1 MQLKIRKAIPND
13 ARDIKSAHY
22 HAYQVCYR
30 GYLPDDFLD
39 NMPFDEAVIERTANR
54 IKEVEYYVAETEKR
68 VVGFLTLE
76 YPEEQAVEIQMLYVH
91 PDFQKQG
98 IGSALM
104 KEICRLKKQDGYNK
118 LIVWTI
124 KDGPSIGFYQKQGMI
139 KTNAPSKNFW
149 KLDVPLVRF
158 EKKL

>member
-1 MQLKIRKAIPND
+1 M
-13 ARDIKSAHY
+13 
-22 HAYQVCYR
+22 
-30 GYLPDDFLD
+30 
-39 NMPFDEAVIERTANR
+39 IERTANR
-54 IKEVEYYVAETEKR
+54 IKEVEYYVAETENH

-98 IGSALM
+98 VGSALM
-104 KEICRLKKQDGYNK
+104 KEICRLKKEDGYNK

-149 KLDVPLVRF
+149 KLDVPLIRF
-158 EKKL
+158 EKEL